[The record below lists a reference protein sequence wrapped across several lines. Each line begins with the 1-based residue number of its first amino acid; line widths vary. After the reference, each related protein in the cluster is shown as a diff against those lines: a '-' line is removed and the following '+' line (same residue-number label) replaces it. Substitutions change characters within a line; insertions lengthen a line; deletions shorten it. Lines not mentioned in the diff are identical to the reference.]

1 MGCGS
6 GRWAKFIAPKVK
18 VLNCIE
24 PSDKALKIA
33 KQNLKNFKNCKFENN
48 NVMDNSIQ
56 DSSQD
61 FGYCLGVL
69 HHIPDTKLGLI
80 SCVKKLKKGAPFLIY
95 LYYRFDNKPFWYR
108 FIWSSSDIIRRL
120 ISKLPFNL
128 KIILTTLIAL
138 IVYYPL
144 SKLALF
150 LESFKFNINNLPLS
164 SYRKTSF
171 YTMKTDALDRFGTR
185 LEKRYTKDEIF
196 NMMKEAGLRNIIF
209 SENAPYWVAVG
220 EKN

>member
-1 MGCGS
+1 
-6 GRWAKFIAPKVK
+6 
-18 VLNCIE
+18 
-24 PSDKALKIA
+24 
-33 KQNLKNFKNCKFENN
+33 
-48 NVMDNSIQ
+48 MDNSIQ

-95 LYYRFDNKPFWYR
+95 LYYRSDNKPFWYR

>member
-185 LEKRYTKDEIF
+185 LEKDTLK
-196 NMMKEAGLRNIIF
+196 MKYSI
-209 SENAPYWVAVG
+209 
-220 EKN
+220 